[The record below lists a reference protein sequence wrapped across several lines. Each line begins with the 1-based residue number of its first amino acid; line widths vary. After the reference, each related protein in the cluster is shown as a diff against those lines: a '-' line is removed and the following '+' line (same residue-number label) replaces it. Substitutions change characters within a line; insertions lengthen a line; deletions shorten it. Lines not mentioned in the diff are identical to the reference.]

1 MVPCLLTRY
10 LFTMNSHIRPFTLA
24 DSDRIGEILAD
35 GWAQAYGGFMPA
47 NVLAPRADRALRR
60 AELHDF
66 LSTDFDPSTEAIFV
80 SEIAGAITGF
90 VHVVLGD
97 KADLGTGGY
106 VSLLYVDAKSG
117 GRGQGRALLAK
128 GAGWLTLRTDGTIA
142 IAAFKDNPFHSFYA
156 HLGGAIAKV
165 QDVRIDGFA
174 CQSIVYLWPNAGAL
188 QRSTLESGA
197 GGGARTRMPIG
208 EGF

>member
-1 MVPCLLTRY
+1 MPA
-10 LFTMNSHIRPFTLA
+10 HIRPFTLA

-35 GWAQAYGGFMPA
+35 GWARAYGGFMPA
-47 NVLAPRADRALRR
+47 NVLAPRADRASRR
-60 AELHDF
+60 AELHEF
-66 LSTDFDPSTEAIFV
+66 LSTDFGPATEALFV

-106 VSLLYVDAKSG
+106 VSLLYVDAESG
-117 GRGQGRALLAK
+117 GGGHGRALLAK
-128 GAGWLTLRTDGTIA
+128 GADWLAHHTDGPIA
-142 IAAFKDNPFHSFYA
+142 IAAFKDNPFHPFYA
-156 HLGGAIAKV
+156 HLGGTVAKV
-165 QDVRIDGFA
+165 QDVKIDGFA
-174 CQSIVYLWPNAGAL
+174 CQSIVYLWPDAEAL
-188 QRSTLESGA
+188 LRSALEGGA